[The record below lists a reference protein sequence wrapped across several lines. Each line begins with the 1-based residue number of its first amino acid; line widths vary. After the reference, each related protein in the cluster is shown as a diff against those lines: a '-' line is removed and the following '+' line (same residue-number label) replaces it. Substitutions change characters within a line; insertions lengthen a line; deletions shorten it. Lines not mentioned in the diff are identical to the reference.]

1 MSKLFIGALAWE
13 FMGEP
18 RLWLEMLMH
27 LKGGRRVYKCLLE
40 LFYRYHKLLISL
52 GYYEA
57 KALGYMLHRLCDL
70 LQRLY

>member
-1 MSKLFIGALAWE
+1 MAVI
-13 FMGEP
+13 
-18 RLWLEMLMH
+18 EMLMH

-57 KALGYMLHRLCDL
+57 KTLGYMSHRLCDL